1 MSCAACTMGLVRYM
15 AKILIIEDEA
25 PLADILAYN
34 IRQEGHEAIIEMD
47 GVAGLDAARR
57 ERPDLVILDLM
68 LPKMD
73 GLEVCRLIRR
83 DSDVPIIMLTAKS
96 RELDKVVGLEVGA
109 DDYVTKPFGMIEM
122 LARVKAALRRS
133 DGHVRQKEVLRAGS
147 LEMDIARHR
156 VTIDDKEVK
165 LRPKEFELL
174 RVLVA
179 KRGRVFDR
187 SSLLRTVWGE
197 EEYIDHGTVDVHIR
211 RLREKIETDP
221 ANPSRVI
228 TVRGL
233 GYKYAE

>member
-1 MSCAACTMGLVRYM
+1 MGLERDM

-25 PLADILAYN
+25 RLASTLAYN
-34 IRQEGHEAIIEMD
+34 IREEGHEAVIEPD
-47 GVAGLDAARR
+47 GPAGLDAARR

-83 DSDVPIIMLTAKS
+83 DSDVPIIVLTARS

-109 DDYVTKPFGMIEM
+109 DDYVTKPFSMVEM
-122 LARVKAALRRS
+122 LARIKAALRRS
-133 DGHVRQKEVLRAGS
+133 NAQVRREEVIRAGD
-147 LEMDIARHR
+147 LEIDVERHR
-156 VTIDDKEVK
+156 VMISGVEVE

-174 RVLVA
+174 RVLIA

-187 SSLLRTVWGE
+187 TSLLRTVWGE
-197 EEYIDHGTVDVHIR
+197 DEYIDPGTVDVHVR
-211 RLREKIETDP
+211 RLRQKIETDP
-221 ANPSRVI
+221 ANPSRVV